1 MDKEHDDFYKK
12 MRGQIADFLE
22 KKNFKYADI
31 LLLAPDF
38 FHLMVK
44 LSLDKRVPQDKKV
57 KLVAAILYF
66 ISPLDFLPEM
76 IFGPI
81 GYMDDLALAA
91 YVLNDFINSGDL
103 DIIYEHWA
111 GESDI
116 LASIQNVLTVADHYL
131 GKGLWQR
138 IKRTLG

>member
-1 MDKEHDDFYKK
+1 MDKEHEDFYKK
-12 MRGQIADFLE
+12 IRAQIADFLE
-22 KKNFKYADI
+22 KKNFKYADV

-44 LSLDKRVPQDKKV
+44 LSLDKRVPQEKKV

-66 ISPLDFLPEM
+66 ISPIDFLPEM
-76 IFGPI
+76 IFGPV

-91 YVLNDFINSGDL
+91 YVLNDFINTGDL
-103 DIIYEHWA
+103 DILYEHWA

-138 IKRTLG
+138 IKRTIG

>member
-1 MDKEHDDFYKK
+1 M
-12 MRGQIADFLE
+12 QIADFLE
-22 KKNFKYADI
+22 KKKFKYADI

-44 LSLDKRVPQDKKV
+44 LSLDKRVPQEKKV

-91 YVLNDFINSGDL
+91 YVLNDFINGGDL
-103 DIIYEHWA
+103 DILYEHWA

-138 IKRTLG
+138 IKGTLG

>member
-1 MDKEHDDFYKK
+1 MDKEHEDFYKK
-12 MRGQIADFLE
+12 IRAQIADFLE

-44 LSLDKRVPQDKKV
+44 LSLDKRVAQEKKV

-91 YVLNDFINSGDL
+91 YVLNDFINTGDL
-103 DIIYEHWA
+103 DILYEHWA

-138 IKRTLG
+138 IKRTIG